1 MLNKKLW
8 FALFACCGVCVYG
21 ISYAKWVEKK
31 PFEPERI
38 NRRLAMVALDSPPP
52 PILPLPQNPPTSNQ
66 LPVYQQDR
74 QGSPYSGFSTPARR
88 RSSPLLNL
96 PFPSQKTTVTLDSTG
111 KGYQVNEKIAT
122 LPYKTP
128 SSLSFQEYQRYKY
141 DSARRRYWANKD
153 VITGATNLSGKDK
166 NRLVPIYKLPPLAA
180 KLFGG
185 DNIDIKPMG
194 QVLLD
199 VGGRWQSI
207 ENPQIP
213 VQQQTNGGLFFDQQI
228 RLSLAGSIGERLRVN
243 INWDTRSTFQ
253 FDNVF
258 RISYSLPTV
267 PGLNSGVPDLTS
279 GEAGIIK
286 ELNVGNVNMQSS
298 NSLITGAQNLLGIQ
312 TKLQFGKLI
321 VNMAA
326 ANQRGTQEVMV
337 LRGGGQQREFELRAD
352 QYDFNRH
359 FFLADFFRNNYEAS
373 LRTIPMIT
381 SGVQVTRVEVYVTNR
396 VANTQSLR
404 NVAAFLDLG
413 NHKPFNRNNP
423 NIGQGNPTFEAA
435 SNDANLLYK
444 RLDQTTGIRGIDDI
458 SNILNGQ
465 FTLEKGT
472 DYEVLRAARR
482 LAPNEFTFHPTLG
495 YISLQ
500 TPVRNDEIVAV
511 SYEYT
516 YKGQRYTVGELTE
529 KYQSLGATDVIMMKM
544 LKPST
549 IRLDLPTWDLMMKN
563 IYSLNTNQVSRDN
576 FQLRIIY
583 RDDLTGIDNPNLQ
596 EGRNLKN
603 VPLVQ
608 VFGVDRL
615 NQNND
620 PQPDGNFDFIAGVSS
635 QSVANSF
642 TPSSFNNIPSTTG
655 GANTNPF
662 PTTQVGNT
670 GAAANQSNLA
680 GTSGVAAPVTIYPEF
695 GRIIFPVLEPFGRT
709 LDEKFLPEE
718 ELQFRQK
725 YVFNELYR
733 KTQMDAQLLTSKS
746 KFFIKGSFQ
755 ASTSGTSIRL
765 PGINIAPRSI
775 QITAG
780 GTLLREG
787 TDFSADY
794 QSGVVNILRPELL
807 ASGKEI
813 RIQYERAD
821 LFSFQTR
828 NFFGLD
834 AQYFLSKNTRFTATA
849 MHLNE
854 RPLITRVNIGS
865 EPTRNSLVG
874 LGVQHRKDDARLL
887 TRLVDKLP
895 LYSTKEK
902 SSYTF
907 SSEVAALLPS
917 TNQLIGKDGG
927 TSFIDDFEAAEIP
940 YDLGRQPTTWI
951 LGSTP
956 NQFRP
961 IFNPNRPLEYG
972 YRRAKTSW
980 YTIDFTSFF
989 QTVSGG
995 SPPPNITPEDKENHY
1010 VRLIPFNEIV
1020 KPDAMQINL
1029 PEQVMNIAY
1038 YPNERGQYNYNPLL
1052 NPDGTL
1058 PNPRSN
1064 FGAITKG
1071 ITSDVDFDNINI
1083 QYVEFW
1089 LLDPFIRGTNG
1100 RVISKLV
1107 NGQVQAENNTTGGEL
1122 YFNLG
1127 NVSEDVIPDSRH
1139 GFENGL
1145 PTEANNLDRIK
1156 ETAWGR
1162 VTEQQFLT
1170 NAFSGG
1176 TGTRALQDVG
1186 MDGINDEVERQKFT
1200 DYLQAVQG
1208 RVTPDVYRE
1217 IQNDPSN
1224 DNFSY
1229 YLGNKADQLD
1239 YKILDRYK
1247 FFNGME
1253 NNSPENAGTA
1263 SYSTLPDNEDLNR
1276 DNSLNDLDGYYEY
1289 KIDLRPNQV
1298 ENSPYVV
1305 DKVVT
1310 DPTATNPDRVT
1321 WYQFRIPVRDFTNKV
1336 GAIDGFKSI
1345 RYIRM
1350 YMTDW
1355 QQPVVLRM
1363 ARFQFVGTPWRP
1375 FTESLQTPGLNL
1387 PPEPATTNNLRVSS
1401 INIVNNGT
1409 PKADGTITPYMLPPG
1424 FTRDLNLV
1432 GAATQARLNEQ
1443 SLRMCVDAL
1452 PEKDAKAVY
1461 KNLILDMV
1469 NYKRVKM
1476 FLHAESRDAKDG
1488 EMVAFLRLGTD
1499 FKENYYEIEVPLKM
1513 TPFGSTDV
1521 NVVWPQ
1527 ENEIDV
1533 ATADLIDVKSRRNN
1547 QRLSVRVPYSEIV
1560 GRFKI
1565 TVIGNPD
1572 LSSVQTAMIGVR
1584 NPESADLQPK
1594 SVCIWANELRVAEF
1608 NTEAGWAS
1616 RTSLQVQLADLARIN
1631 ASFRYVSP
1639 FFGGIQDKISQ
1650 RTRNHT
1656 LEYDL
1661 NMQIQLEKFGLNKWG
1676 WRLPMYLGME
1686 RRLLTPYFNPL
1697 DPDMPLTQALDAKD
1711 NRQEYLD
1718 LVRED
1723 MNMRTIAFQNV
1734 GKNAVGQKKPKP
1746 WSVENWALNFAY
1758 MERVSSNV
1766 RTAEYKQENT
1776 RLGLQYQFNSQVP
1789 AIEPFKKNQN
1799 LEGKYL
1805 KFIKDFNFA
1814 PLPNTVTVRGDFE
1827 RRFVKT
1833 QLRDGQLSTLGVLPL
1848 YEKAFTFN
1856 RSYQLAWSITKSLR
1870 LDYTAQAQAIIDEPA
1885 GEIDGTQANRF
1896 SNRTKR
1902 DSVLNNLLNLGRIKN
1917 FVQTTSVTY
1926 KLPFDKFPVVN
1937 WVASDVKY
1945 TAGYTW
1951 QAGAVGLADSLGNN
1965 MLNNQN
1971 VAINGQLDMKKL
1983 YEKSRVLAAVA
1994 DPRKAKEPLPSKYA
2008 GKKLRLEARKKRIEG
2023 RKDRLAAKMD
2033 SLKAEAQAD
2042 SSLLSEKVREKFA
2055 KKNEKFDKRLEK
2067 IEKKLAEVADK
2078 ERLDQNSTKPVSSP
2092 MRTLLKGMMMVQKI
2106 NFSYTET
2113 NNTAL
2118 PGVLTTPTGAFGM
2131 SSAFNSPGWGFVFG
2145 SQDPTIKETAAKRE
2159 WLGKSALQNNT
2170 FGQGTNQTLRI
2181 EAVIEPV
2188 KDMQLMVNAR
2198 RTNMATYQELFTY
2211 NRTADAFVTQ
2221 TPQRSGQ
2228 YAITYFSLATMFTG
2242 DNAANNSPLFDEFI
2256 RNRQTVKQSLDS
2268 RNTEGTYDRNAQDVL
2283 IPSFLAAY
2291 SGSSVSNQSLSAFP
2305 AIPLPN
2311 WKLTYN
2317 GLSNLPFLKPYFRS
2331 IQIEHAYTSEYSTG
2345 GYQSS
2350 LAFTDPSLLRLNIDL
2365 QNLPLAK
2372 LDANTN
2378 RLTPVFVMNQV
2389 TITEGFAP
2397 LVGVR
2402 IKTAKNISIDVRYN
2416 MNRGLA
2422 MNMMNAQVTELR
2434 NNEIV
2439 MNIGFVKSNFK
2450 IPFKIR
2456 GNYRTLKND
2465 LTFACAFTIRDTK
2478 TAQRSIKTLASGEE
2492 IQESTVTQGNYN
2504 LQIRPTINYVINQ
2517 RASLQFYFDHAINAP
2532 YVSNSFRRTNT
2543 SFGIQLRFN
2552 LQ

>member
-1 MLNKKLW
+1 MLNNKLW
-8 FALFACCGVCVYG
+8 LCVFALCGLGVYG
-21 ISYAKWVEKK
+21 ISHAKLVDKRHFDPEKIAK
-31 PFEPERI
+31 RQD
-38 NRRLAMVALDSPPP
+38 LVVQDTPPP
-52 PILPLPQNPPTSNQ
+52 APILPLPQNPPTSNQ

-74 QGSPYSGFSTPARR
+74 QGSPYSGYYSPTRR
-88 RSSPLLNL
+88 RLSPLLNL
-96 PFPSQKTTVTLDSTG
+96 PLPALKTTIQLDSTG
-111 KGYQVNEKIAT
+111 KTYNVSEKFGNIF
-122 LPYKTP
+122 YRNP
-128 SSLSFQEYQRYKY
+128 SSLSFQQYQRMKL
-141 DSARRRYWANKD
+141 DSTRRRYW
-153 VITGATNLSGKDK
+153 LGKDLAASSTQVSGANK

-199 VGGRWQSI
+199 IGGRWQTI

-228 RLSLAGSIGERLRVN
+228 RLSLAGSIGERLKVN
-243 INWDTRSTFQ
+243 VNWDTKSTFQ
-253 FDNVF
+253 FENVF

-267 PGLNSGVPDLTS
+267 PGLNGGASDLTS

-298 NSLITGAQNLLGIQ
+298 NSLITGAQNLIGVQ
-312 TKLQFGKLI
+312 TKLQFGKLV

-326 ANQRGTQEVMV
+326 ANQRGSQEVLV

-359 FFLADFFRNNYEAS
+359 FFLSDFFRNNYEPA
-373 LRTIPMIT
+373 LRTIPVI
-381 SGVQVTRVEVYVTNR
+381 SGGVIVTRVEVYVTNR

-404 NVAAFLDLG
+404 NVAAFLDMG
-413 NHKPFNRNNP
+413 THKPFNRNNP
-423 NIGQGNPTFEAA
+423 NIGTGNPAIPST
-435 SNDANLLYK
+435 SNDANLLYQK
-444 RLDQTTGIRGIDDI
+444 LETTAGIRVIDDVT
-458 SNILNGQ
+458 NILNGQ
-465 FTLEKGT
+465 LQLEKGT

-482 LAPNEFTFHPTLG
+482 LNPNEFTFHPTLG
-495 YISLQ
+495 YVSLQ

-516 YKGQRYTVGELTE
+516 YNGQRYTVGELTE
-529 KYQSLGATDVIMMKM
+529 KYQSLNSTDVIMLKM

-563 IYSLNTNQVSRDN
+563 IYSLNTNQISKDN

-583 RDDLTGIDNPNLQ
+583 RDDLTGMDNPNLQ
-596 EGRNLKN
+596 EGVNLKN

-620 PQPDGNFDFIAGVSS
+620 PQPDGNFDFIAGATP
-635 QSVANSF
+635 QNINNNF
-642 TPSSFNNIPSTTG
+642 TPSSFNNIPQT
-655 GANTNPF
+655 
-662 PTTQVGNT
+662 GNT
-670 GAAANQSNLA
+670 GTQPNFGGATQAANS
-680 GTSGVAAPVTIYPEF
+680 TSSASMSAPVTISPEF

-709 LDEKFLPEE
+709 LDSRFLPEQ

-725 YVFNELYR
+725 YVFDELYR

-755 ASTSGTSIRL
+755 SATGTQIRL
-765 PGINIAPRSI
+765 GINIAPRSV

-780 GTLLREG
+780 GTMLVEG
-787 TDFSADY
+787 TDYTVDY
-794 QSGVVNILRPELL
+794 QGGTANIINPSIM

-821 LFSFQTR
+821 LFNFQTR
-828 NFFGLD
+828 NFFGFD

-874 LGVQHRKDDARLL
+874 FGVQHRENDARFL
-887 TRLVDKLP
+887 TKMVDKLP

-902 SSYTF
+902 STYAI
-907 SSEVAALLPS
+907 SSEVAALIPG

-940 YDLGRQPTTWI
+940 YDLGRQPATWQ
-951 LGSTP
+951 LGATP

-961 IFNPNRPLEYG
+961 LFNPAKPLEYSDK
-972 YRRAKTSW
+972 RAKLAW
-980 YTIDFTSFF
+980 YNVDFTAFF
-989 QTVSGG
+989 QTAAGG
-995 SPPPNITPEDKENHY
+995 TTPANITEDDKLNHY
-1010 VRLIPFNEIV
+1010 IRLIPYNEIV
-1020 KPDAMQINL
+1020 KPDALQINL
-1029 PEQVMNIAY
+1029 PEPVMNLAY
-1038 YPNERGQYNYNPLL
+1038 YPNERGQYNFNTNL
-1052 NPDGTL
+1052 NNDGTL
-1058 PNPRSN
+1058 PNPKGN
-1064 FGAITKG
+1064 FGSITKG

-1089 LLDPFIRGTNG
+1089 LLDPFING
-1100 RVISKLV
+1100 NNGKIVSKLP
-1107 NGQVQAENNTTGGEL
+1107 NGQVAANNNTTGGTL

-1127 NVSEDVIPDSRH
+1127 NISEDVIPDSRH

-1145 PTEANNLDRIK
+1145 PTDSLSIGKVK
-1156 ETAWGR
+1156 ETSWGR

-1170 NAFSGG
+1170 NAFSGSP
-1176 TGTRALQDVG
+1176 GTRVFQDVG
-1186 MDGINDEVERQKFT
+1186 MDGINDEIEKQRFSK
-1200 DYLQAVQG
+1200 YLQEIQG
-1208 RVTPDVYRE
+1208 KVTPDVFAKYSE
-1217 IQNDPSN
+1217 DPSN
-1224 DNFSY
+1224 DNFQY
-1229 YLGNKADQLD
+1229 YLGGNADREDL
-1239 YKILDRYK
+1239 KILDRYK
-1247 FFNGME
+1247 FYNGTE

-1263 SYSTLPDNEDLNR
+1263 SYTTLPDNEDLNR
-1276 DNSLNDLDGYYEY
+1276 DNSLNDIDGYYEY
-1289 KIDLRPNQV
+1289 KIDLKPGQIA
-1298 ENSPYVV
+1298 NSPYLI

-1310 DPTATNPDRVT
+1310 DPISGTTDRVT
-1321 WYQFRIPVRDFTNKV
+1321 WYQFRIPVREFTNKV

-1345 RYIRM
+1345 RYVRM

-1355 QQPVVLRM
+1355 EQPVVLRM

-1375 FTESLQTPGLNL
+1375 FTESLQTAGLNL
-1387 PPEPATTNNLRVSS
+1387 PQEPYNVNNFRVSS
-1401 INIVNNGT
+1401 INIINNGT
-1409 PKADGTITPYMLPPG
+1409 AKADNSITPYQVPPG

-1432 GAATQARLNEQ
+1432 SNTQARLNEQ
-1443 SLRMCVDAL
+1443 SLRMCVDGLAD
-1452 PEKDAKAVY
+1452 KDARAVY
-1461 KNLILDMV
+1461 KNLLLDMV

-1476 FLHAESRDAKDG
+1476 FIHAESQTSKDG
-1488 EMVAFLRLGTD
+1488 EMTAFLRLGTD
-1499 FKENYYEIEVPLKM
+1499 FRENYYEVEVPLKM
-1513 TPFGSTDV
+1513 TPFGSTAPEI
-1521 NVVWPQ
+1521 VWPQ

-1533 ATADLIDVKSRRNN
+1533 AIADMIDVKSRRNN

-1560 GRFKI
+1560 GKYKI

-1572 LSSVQTAMIGVR
+1572 LSNVQTAMIGVR

-1608 NTEAGWAS
+1608 NTEAGWAT

-1650 RTRNHT
+1650 RSRNHT
-1656 LEYDL
+1656 VEYDL
-1661 NMQIQLEKFGLNKWG
+1661 NMQIQLDKFGLNKFG
-1676 WRLPMYLGME
+1676 IRLPMYVGME
-1686 RRLLTPYFNPL
+1686 RRILTPYFNPL
-1697 DPDMPLTQALDAKD
+1697 DPDMPLSQALDSKD
-1711 NRQEYLD
+1711 NRENYLD

-1723 MNMRTIAFQNV
+1723 MVMRTINFTNV
-1734 GKNAVGQKKPKP
+1734 GKNLMGQKKAKP
-1746 WSVENWALNFAY
+1746 WSIENWSLNFAY
-1758 MERVSSNV
+1758 MERISSNI
-1766 RTAEYKQENT
+1766 RTAEYRQENT
-1776 RLGLQYQFNSQVP
+1776 KLGLQYQFTNTAQP
-1789 AIEPFKKNQN
+1789 IEPFKKNQH

-1805 KFIKDFNFA
+1805 KFIKDLNFM

-1848 YEKAFTFN
+1848 YEKAFMFN
-1856 RSYQLAWSITKSLR
+1856 RNYQVAWSLTKSLR
-1870 LDYTAQAQAIIDEPA
+1870 LDYTAMAMAIIDEPA
-1885 GEIDGTQANRF
+1885 GEINGERASAL

-1902 DSVLNNLLNLGRIKN
+1902 DSVLHNLLNLGRIKN
-1917 FVQTTSVTY
+1917 FTQSTSVTY
-1926 KLPFDKFPVVN
+1926 KLPLDKFPVTN
-1937 WVASDVKY
+1937 WIASDVKY

-1951 QAGAVGLADSLGNN
+1951 TAGAVGIADSLGNT
-1965 MLNNQN
+1965 MLNNQS
-1971 VAINGQLDMKKL
+1971 ITFNGQLNMKDL
-1983 YEKSRVLAAVA
+1983 YDKSRILKAVA
-1994 DPRKAKEPLPSKYA
+1994 NPQKAKEPLPSKYE
-2008 GKKLRLEARKKRIEG
+2008 GRKLRLEAREKRLQK
-2023 RKDRLAAKMD
+2023 RKERLAEKLD
-2033 SLKAEAQAD
+2033 NIKAEAQAD

-2055 KKNEKFDKRLEK
+2055 KKDQKIDKK
-2067 IEKKLAEVADK
+2067 IEKVNKKLAEIAEK
-2078 ERLDQNSTKPVSSP
+2078 ELREQGQKRPVGSP
-2092 MRTLLKGMMMVQKI
+2092 MRTLLKTLMMVQKI

-2113 NNTAL
+2113 NNTAM

-2131 SSAFNSPGWGFVFG
+2131 SSAFNTPGWGFVFG
-2145 SQDPTIKETAAKRE
+2145 SQDPTVKDRAARE
-2159 WLGKSALQNNT
+2159 GWLGKSAAQNNT
-2170 FGQGTNQTLRI
+2170 FGQGTNQTLKI
-2181 EAVIEPV
+2181 DAIVEPI
-2188 KDMQLMVNAR
+2188 KDLQIMLTAK
-2198 RTNMATYQELFTY
+2198 RTNMANYQELFSY
-2211 NRTADAFVTQ
+2211 DRANDVFVTQ
-2221 TPQRSGQ
+2221 TPQRGGQ
-2228 YAITYFSLATMFTG
+2228 YSISYFSLFTAFTG
-2242 DNAANNSPLFDEFI
+2242 DDGANNSPLFNDFI
-2256 RNRQTVKQSLDS
+2256 RNRRLVKTTLDGQN
-2268 RNTEGTYDRNAQDVL
+2268 REGTYDRNAQDVL

-2305 AIPLPN
+2305 QIPLPN

-2317 GLSNLPFLKPYFRS
+2317 GLSTIPLFKPYFRS
-2331 IQIEHAYTSEYSTG
+2331 IQIEHSYQSEYSTG

-2350 LAFTDPSLLRLNIDL
+2350 LVFTDPSLLRLNIDL

-2378 RLTPVFVMNQV
+2378 KLTPVFVMNQV
-2389 TITEGFAP
+2389 TITEAFAP

-2402 IKTAKNISIDVRYN
+2402 IKTAKNISVTARYN

-2422 MNMMNAQVTELR
+2422 LNMSNSQVTELR
-2434 NNEIV
+2434 NNELV
-2439 MNIGFVKSNFK
+2439 MEFGFTKANFK

-2456 GNYRTLKND
+2456 GSYRTLKND

-2478 TAQRSIKTLASGEE
+2478 TAQRTIKTLANGDEV
-2492 IQESTVTQGNYN
+2492 QESTVTQGNYN
-2504 LQIRPTINYVINQ
+2504 FQLRPTINYVINQ
-2517 RASLQFYFDHAINAP
+2517 RASLQFYFDHSINAP

-2543 SFGIQLRFN
+2543 AFGIQLRFN